1 MKLRKSKA
9 VKGRMEILM
18 KTAIVTGASSGIG
31 TFIVKNLIEEGY
43 RVYGFGRHFNDV
55 NDMEEFI
62 TIELDLKYTDR
73 LVNEIKKIRKNENIS
88 LLINNAGAGYFA
100 LHEEI
105 NIDKIHEMVCINLEI
120 PMILT
125 QLLLR
130 DIKKNRGTIINI
142 SSVTAKKSNTYGCAY
157 GATKAGLS
165 SFASSLFD
173 ETRKYGV
180 KVVTIHPDM
189 TKTNLYRNADFDV
202 GDTDDTYLNPKE
214 VADAVKWVLN
224 QREGMVITDITLKPQ
239 YHRLSRKSQK
249 DKNKI

>member
-1 MKLRKSKA
+1 
-9 VKGRMEILM
+9 M

-31 TFIVKNLIEEGY
+31 AFIAKNLIEEGY
-43 RVYGFGRHFNDV
+43 RVYGFGRHFNNV

-100 LHEEI
+100 LHEEL
-105 NIDKIHEMVCINLEI
+105 NTDKIHEMVCINLEI

-130 DIKKNRGTIINI
+130 DIKRNRGTIINI
-142 SSVTAKKSNTYGCAY
+142 SSVTAKKSNTHGCAY

-239 YHRLSRKSQK
+239 CHRISRKSIK
-249 DKNKI
+249 DKNKT

>member
-1 MKLRKSKA
+1 
-9 VKGRMEILM
+9 M

-43 RVYGFGRHFNDV
+43 RVYGFGRNFNDV
-55 NDMEEFI
+55 NYMEEFI

-100 LHEEI
+100 LHEEL
-105 NIDKIHEMVCINLEI
+105 NTDKIHEMVCINLEI

-130 DIKKNRGTIINI
+130 DIKRNRGTIINI
-142 SSVTAKKSNTYGCAY
+142 SSVTAKKSNPHGCAY

-202 GDTDDTYLNPKE
+202 GDTDDTYLNPKD

-239 YHRLSRKSQK
+239 YHRLSRKSIK
-249 DKNKI
+249 DKNKT